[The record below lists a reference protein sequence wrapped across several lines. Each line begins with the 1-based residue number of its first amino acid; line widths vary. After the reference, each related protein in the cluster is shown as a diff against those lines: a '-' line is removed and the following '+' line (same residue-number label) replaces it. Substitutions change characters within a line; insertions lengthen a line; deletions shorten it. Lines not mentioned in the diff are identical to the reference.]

1 MTLSPTVWKTSK
13 WAFDKGLY
21 SEIFDSVEELDN
33 RLEDYTNELASYN
46 YDALLE
52 IKKVLW
58 DGTNNWDSLLY
69 ERAAISGRLA
79 LSDFTKNALEKF
91 KK

>member
-1 MTLSPTVWKTSK
+1 MENDRIVVPQDDVEIVDS
-13 WAFDKGLY
+13 
-21 SEIFDSVEELDN
+21 SE
-33 RLEDYTNELASYN
+33 YTNELASYN
-46 YDALLE
+46 YDALFE

-58 DGTNNWDSLLY
+58 EGTNDWDSLLY
-69 ERAAISGRLA
+69 ERAAISGRLV